1 MHPEYEPWP
10 EAPLTLQGEL
20 IWHISKLVT
29 LGGLAEAALHYDT
42 SNYKG
47 VCIALLGVG
56 ISATASQLNHEW
68 NRQKN
73 T

>member
-10 EAPLTLQGEL
+10 ESPLTVQGVY
-20 IWHISKLVT
+20 IWYLSKLLT
-29 LGGLAEAALHYDT
+29 IAGFTEAALHYDT

-56 ISATASQLNHEW
+56 ISATAAQLNHEW
-68 NRQKN
+68 NKEKN

>member
-10 EAPLTLQGEL
+10 ESPLNTHGLY
-20 IWHISKLVT
+20 IWYLSKLLTVAGFT
-29 LGGLAEAALHYDT
+29 EAALLYEASD
-42 SNYKG
+42 YKG

-56 ISATASQLNHEW
+56 VSTTVAQLNHEW
-68 NRQKN
+68 NREKN